1 MKKVLSIGEATLD
14 SFIFLDDANVHCTL
28 DKSKCEFCINY
39 ASKTMATDCKFTV
52 GGNAANAAV
61 GFRRLGIESQLYSM
75 RGDDWIGK
83 QIQEVLD
90 KEGVDSKYI
99 DVEPGQTSFATALIF
114 QGERNLVIYHVPR
127 EYHLPKFEPVD
138 WVYLT
143 SMGRAFTHA
152 YDTAVKFVKEHG
164 IKMTFNPGTYQ
175 LKAGVKALKPILEV
189 SEVLILNTDE
199 ARQLTELSAK
209 ADFRELSESLY
220 DLGPKIVVIT
230 DGPNGAYSFD
240 GKQLLFCNIFPGEVI
255 ERTGAG
261 DSFGTGLSAALLH
274 GKDLAEAMR
283 WGMAESSNVVKK
295 IGPQEGLVTHEQL
308 LEYLDLNHKIQPT
321 IIK

>member
-14 SFIFLDDANVHCTL
+14 SFVFLDEANVHCTL

-39 ASKTMATDCKFTV
+39 ANKTMATDCKFSV
-52 GGNAANAAV
+52 GGNAANVAV
-61 GFRRLGIESQLYSM
+61 GFRRLGIESQLYSV

-90 KEGVDSKYI
+90 KEKIDPKYI
-99 DVEPGQTSFATALIF
+99 VVEPGQTSFATALIF

-127 EYHLPKFEPVD
+127 DYHLPKFEPVD

-143 SMGRAFTHA
+143 SMGKAFTHA
-152 YDTAVKFVKEHG
+152 YDSAVQFVKDTG
-164 IKMTFNPGTYQ
+164 VKMTFNPGTYQ
-175 LKAGVKALKPILEV
+175 LKAGVKNLKPILEAT
-189 SEVLILNTDE
+189 EVLILNTDE

-209 ADFRELSESLY
+209 AEFRELAESLY
-220 DLGPKIVVIT
+220 DLGPKIVIIT
-230 DGPNGAYSFD
+230 DGPSGAYSFD
-240 GKQLLFCNIFPGEVI
+240 GKQLLFCDVFPGEVV

-261 DSFGTGLSAALLH
+261 DSFGTGLTSALLN

-283 WGMAESSNVVKK
+283 WGMAESSSVVTKV
-295 IGPQEGLVTHEQL
+295 GPQAGLLNQENL
-308 LEYLDLNHKIQPT
+308 LDSLDSNHKIKPT
-321 IIK
+321 VVK